1 MMRRR
6 PAGVTAVAILMIVF
20 GLAEVTMGFTHRFL
34 GLSTSPDAIST
45 WAGSAIGVCYAV
57 AGVLVLS
64 MRKRAAGV
72 AIVLLVADVLGR
84 IGMVV
89 LGLYPLDSVRQI
101 AAVSVGTA
109 VVAVFGVYIGLNWA
123 AFR

>member
-1 MMRRR
+1 MRRR

-20 GLAEVTMGFTHRFL
+20 GLAEVTTGFTHRFL
-34 GLSTSPDAIST
+34 GLSTSRDAIST
-45 WAGSAIGVCYAV
+45 WAGAAIGVCYAV

-84 IGMVV
+84 LGMVV

-109 VVAVFGVYIGLNWA
+109 VVVAVGMYIGLNWA

>member
-1 MMRRR
+1 MRRP

-20 GLAEVTMGFTHRFL
+20 GLAEVTTGFTHQFL
-34 GLSTSPDAIST
+34 GLSTSRDAIST
-45 WAGSAIGVCYAV
+45 WAGAAIGVCYAV

-84 IGMVV
+84 LGMVV

-109 VVAVFGVYIGLNWA
+109 VVVAVGMYIGLNWA